1 MGPAQPAVGRVY
13 EYTSFIFACGFF
25 LVSCLVFFLLF
36 LLFLLVLRVPLL
48 TLGPPGGFLCGG
60 DVRRDG

>member
-1 MGPAQPAVGRVY
+1 MSTPLL
-13 EYTSFIFACGFF
+13 F
-25 LVSCLVFFLLF
+25 LLVVFSCVLFSFFLLF

>member
-1 MGPAQPAVGRVY
+1 MSTPL
-13 EYTSFIFACGFF
+13 FICGFS
-25 LVSCLVFFLLF
+25 LVSCLVFVFFVLF

>member
-1 MGPAQPAVGRVY
+1 MSTPL
-13 EYTSFIFACGFF
+13 FIFGFS
-25 LVSCLVFFLLF
+25 LVSCLVFFVLF

>member
-1 MGPAQPAVGRVY
+1 MSTPL
-13 EYTSFIFACGFF
+13 FILVCGFF
-25 LVSCLVFFLLF
+25 LVSCLVFFFFFF

>member
-1 MGPAQPAVGRVY
+1 MSTPL
-13 EYTSFIFACGFF
+13 FIFVC
-25 LVSCLVFFLLF
+25 VFFSCVLFSFFVLF

>member
-1 MGPAQPAVGRVY
+1 MSTPL
-13 EYTSFIFACGFF
+13 FILFCGFF
-25 LVSCLVFFLLF
+25 LVSCLVFFVLF

>member
-1 MGPAQPAVGRVY
+1 MSTPL
-13 EYTSFIFACGFF
+13 FIFGFS
-25 LVSCLVFFLLF
+25 LVSCLVFFFVLF

>member
-1 MGPAQPAVGRVY
+1 MSTPL
-13 EYTSFIFACGFF
+13 FICGFS
-25 LVSCLVFFLLF
+25 LVSCLVFFF
-36 LLFLLVLRVPLL
+36 FFFFFFFFLLVLRVPLL

>member
-1 MGPAQPAVGRVY
+1 MSTPL
-13 EYTSFIFACGFF
+13 FIFGLWFF
-25 LVSCLVFFLLF
+25 SCVLFSFFVLF

>member
-1 MGPAQPAVGRVY
+1 MSTPL
-13 EYTSFIFACGFF
+13 FICGFS
-25 LVSCLVFFLLF
+25 LVSCLVFFFFVLF
-36 LLFLLVLRVPLL
+36 LLFLLLLRVPLL

>member
-1 MGPAQPAVGRVY
+1 MSTPL
-13 EYTSFIFACGFF
+13 FILVCGFF
-25 LVSCLVFFLLF
+25 SCVLFSFFVLF